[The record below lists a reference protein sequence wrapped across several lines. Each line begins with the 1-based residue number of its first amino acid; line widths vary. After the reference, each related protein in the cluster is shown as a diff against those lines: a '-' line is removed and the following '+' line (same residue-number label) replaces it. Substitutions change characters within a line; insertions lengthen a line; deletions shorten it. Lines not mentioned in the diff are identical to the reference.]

1 MKSPSDVSLTQD
13 IHFLIAFRSPP
24 ATRLTM
30 RGLVMAEPNTRYD
43 LPPDPPRRSVGDI
56 AFRIVMV
63 ITSWVYLAALWSG
76 KGWAKVAGPI
86 CLAAAVVLG
95 TVLFVKSR
103 RNGQSFWSQFRD

>member
-1 MKSPSDVSLTQD
+1 
-13 IHFLIAFRSPP
+13 
-24 ATRLTM
+24 
-30 RGLVMAEPNTRYD
+30 
-43 LPPDPPRRSVGDI
+43 
-56 AFRIVMV
+56 MV